1 MFHPL
6 WECNPLFLFFFFF
19 SNTVCNK
26 VRKIGLHEGKENNQ
40 YAMLFFYLRLFYL
53 FRLESARSDLVDER
67 RPYNGREGC
76 GAGRIREEA
85 AAICLRVQ
93 LTMCEEPVG
102 RYESHKLSC

>member
-1 MFHPL
+1 
-6 WECNPLFLFFFFF
+6 
-19 SNTVCNK
+19 
-26 VRKIGLHEGKENNQ
+26 
-40 YAMLFFYLRLFYL
+40 MLFFCFLSFFYFTQSL
-53 FRLESARSDLVDER
+53 QGQIWWMKEG
-67 RPYNGREGC
+67 PYNRREGC